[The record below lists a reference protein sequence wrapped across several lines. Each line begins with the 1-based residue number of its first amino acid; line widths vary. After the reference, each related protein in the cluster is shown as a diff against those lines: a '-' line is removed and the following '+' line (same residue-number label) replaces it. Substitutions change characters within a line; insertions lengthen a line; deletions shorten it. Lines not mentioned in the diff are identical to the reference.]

1 MPRLTEEELREW
13 GQALGERLAPGSI
26 VTLDGPLGA
35 GKTTL
40 VQAIVRGLGVA
51 AGATSPTYTYVHR
64 YAGRRGA
71 VYHLDC
77 YRLKHPDDAAD
88 LDWEAILRDGDATLI
103 EWPDRAGAWVPT
115 PRARVTLGYTDDPDL
130 RTLEVS

>member
-1 MPRLTEEELREW
+1 MPLLTEAGLREW
-13 GQALGERLAPGSI
+13 GYALGQRLAPGSI

-40 VQAIVRGLGVA
+40 VQAIARGLGVA

-64 YAGRRGA
+64 YEGRRGA

-88 LDWEAILRDGDATLI
+88 LDWEGITGADAALI
-103 EWPDRAGAWVPT
+103 EWPEKAGAWIPRPT
-115 PRARVTLGYTDDPDL
+115 LRITLAHADDPDL
-130 RTLEVS
+130 RSLETA